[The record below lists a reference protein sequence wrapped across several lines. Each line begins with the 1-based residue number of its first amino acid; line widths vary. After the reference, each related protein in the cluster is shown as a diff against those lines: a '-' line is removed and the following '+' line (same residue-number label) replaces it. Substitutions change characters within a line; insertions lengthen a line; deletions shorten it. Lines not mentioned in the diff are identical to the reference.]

1 MHRPPSVNSG
11 PFLYLGNTRARKL
24 KLKMQLDIVI
34 LLVVVVNCCLGFLC
48 FHLVAVVIVL
58 PSDWLERPFLHQ
70 SSDWEDSL

>member
-34 LLVVVVNCCLGFLC
+34 LLVVVVNFLC